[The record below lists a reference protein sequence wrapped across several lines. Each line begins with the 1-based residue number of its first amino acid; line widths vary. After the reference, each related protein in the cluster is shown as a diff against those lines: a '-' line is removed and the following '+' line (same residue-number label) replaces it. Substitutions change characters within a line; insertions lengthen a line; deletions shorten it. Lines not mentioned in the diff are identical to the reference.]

1 MIVNITGDTGGLEPY
16 DIFLCDPTNTGCFYV
31 SGLTNI
37 PATVVINTENYFPN
51 ENFLYLRIV
60 DTNGCVYSTV
70 IDCAGQ
76 KAYQDDIYFNFMD
89 GFGYIFQ

>member
-1 MIVNITGDTGGLEPY
+1 MIIQITGDTGGNEPY
-16 DIFLCDPTNTGCFYV
+16 DIFLCDSSNVSCFYV
-31 SGLTNI
+31 SGLTTI
-37 PATVVINTENYFPN
+37 PGTVYINTSLYFPG
-51 ENFLYLRIV
+51 EELLYIRIV
-60 DTNGCVYSTV
+60 DNSGCVYSTV

>member
-1 MIVNITGDTGGLEPY
+1 MIVQITGDTGGLEPY
-16 DIFLCDPTNTGCFYV
+16 DIFLCDPTNTGCFYI

-37 PATVVINTENYFPN
+37 PATVEINTQNYFPN

-70 IDCAGQ
+70 LDCAGQ
-76 KAYQDDIYFNFMD
+76 KAFQDDIYFNFMD